1 MRPPPGRGGRIGP
14 SQPAV
19 SAALGRLR
27 AAFGDPLSVRDGQ
40 TLRLTKFALS
50 LVTPL
55 QHLPEDTSLLL
66 SRPAFDP
73 SIVPDLFRHSAAD
86 FFTEMPLPDIMA
98 RLEWDAPGVTLRYT
112 DAISAKTTDDIRA
125 GRLDLM
131 IMPVQAL
138 APWLDSELL
147 FRADFCTVPATI
159 IWS

>member
-1 MRPPPGRGGRIGP
+1 M
-14 SQPAV
+14 
-19 SAALGRLR
+19 
-27 AAFGDPLSVRDGQ
+27 
-40 TLRLTKFALS
+40 RLTKFALS